1 MTRMTVEQVKLLKDF
16 DYKYTVVERIGH
28 EKAAFYFASHE
39 YDAYQKEIASAQAAG
54 VLVSYGARFMKAR

>member
-28 EKAAFYFASHE
+28 EKASFYYSSSE
-39 YDAYQKEIASAQAAG
+39 YDEYQKEVASAQAAG